1 MSFASQLVG
10 TLLGIGVALA
20 GGFIIY
26 GLMKQIVG
34 IRLSDEDEF
43 QGADLSI
50 HKKRRKSA
58 GLTGGFA
65 GPRVEKRAQ
74 TV

>member
-1 MSFASQLVG
+1 
-10 TLLGIGVALA
+10 
-20 GGFIIY
+20 
-26 GLMKQIVG
+26 MKQIVG